1 MNKKTLRSLFVVLL
15 LALVIVG
22 NYFLRKGTDNNQ
34 VEYSKCQLGIE
45 NCLIVIDGMELEIIV
60 EGEIKA
66 LKPFVIHMTDKNQ
79 IIDKALVKFNMKA
92 MDMGVNQYEFIQID
106 HNNWKAKVVI
116 PVCTTGRRDWL
127 VEFVIDN
134 EIKNK
139 NISFEIE
146 I

>member
-1 MNKKTLRSLFVVLL
+1 MNKKTLRSFFVVLL

-45 NCLIVIDGMELEIIV
+45 NCLIVTDGMELEIIV

-66 LKPFVIHMTDKNQ
+66 LKPFVIHMVDKNQ

-92 MDMGVNQYEFIQID
+92 MNMGVNQYEFVQID
-106 HNNWKAKVVI
+106 NNNWKAEVVI

-127 VEFVIDN
+127 VEFEIDN
-134 EIKNK
+134 EIKKK

>member
-22 NYFLRKGTDNNQ
+22 NYFLRPGADNNQ

-45 NCLIVIDGMELEIIV
+45 SCVIVIDGMELEIIV

-92 MDMGVNQYEFIQID
+92 MDMGVNQYEFVQID
-106 HNNWKAKVVI
+106 NNNWKAEVVI

-127 VEFVIDN
+127 VEFEIDN
-134 EIKNK
+134 EIKKK